1 MLNEKATE
9 AFVEVAK
16 DVVKDRSK
24 DLYDDGFKPFTTES
38 GKALAIIPQT
48 VNAIFAD
55 LSVWNI
61 QREAKILMA
70 QKEVEIKLHNMDA
83 AKISAPESYVAI
95 PTLEA
100 VSYSMDREELRD
112 LYTNLLAKSMY
123 EDTKDHVHPMF
134 VEIIKQMSPL
144 DAKIFKIIMERE
156 ENPLIDLGYER
167 TDGSFT
173 TIESNVSDIDIA
185 PAHLVSLSIDNL
197 AKQNLISIAHDK
209 YCEDDELYKK
219 ILNSKFYAEQKAS
232 HPDKEDGSEFTYD
245 KHLLH
250 KTNIG
255 KAFYDICMTQF
266 H

>member
-1 MLNEKATE
+1 MNEDTAKMLT
-9 AFVEVAK
+9 EVAK
-16 DVVKDRSK
+16 ERSK
-24 DLYDDGFKPFTTES
+24 DVYDDTFKSTAQKTGDLLSLIPETFYSALLPLRKWNLSRETEFI
-38 GKALAIIPQT
+38 KFRQALAKT
-48 VNAIFAD
+48 VENVPA
-55 LSVWNI
+55 
-61 QREAKILMA
+61 E
-70 QKEVEIKLHNMDA
+70 KLV
-83 AKISAPESYVAI
+83 APEPYVAI
-95 PTLEA
+95 PALEA

-173 TIESNVSDIDIA
+173 AIESNVSDIDIA

-219 ILNSKFYAEQKAS
+219 ILNSNFYAEQKAS

-255 KAFYDICMTQF
+255 KAFYDICMTEF